1 VRIFVIEFSQERVST
16 NTLTTDGKEYT
27 LFIIKV
33 MTKKNSKTTAKFRK
47 NAKGTRV
54 AKEIIENGEFFGSA
68 IIGMMSIFAIDVK
81 GMGIAAVGLA
91 KALAALKD
99 VGKVSGIEIDGIYD
113 HELEHY
119 EKFFSEISDE
129 NLL

>member
-1 VRIFVIEFSQERVST
+1 
-16 NTLTTDGKEYT
+16 
-27 LFIIKV
+27 
-33 MTKKNSKTTAKFRK
+33 MTKKISKTTAKLRK
-47 NAKGTRV
+47 DAKGVRV

-68 IIGMMSIFAIDVK
+68 IIGMMSIFAKDVK

-99 VGKVSGIEIDGIYD
+99 VGKVSGIEIDDIYD

-129 NLL
+129 KLL

>member
-1 VRIFVIEFSQERVST
+1 
-16 NTLTTDGKEYT
+16 
-27 LFIIKV
+27 
-33 MTKKNSKTTAKFRK
+33 MTKKISKTTAKLRK
-47 NAKGTRV
+47 DAKGVRV

-68 IIGMMSIFAIDVK
+68 IIGMMSIFAKDVK

-99 VGKVSGIEIDGIYD
+99 VGKFSGIEIDDIYN

-119 EKFFSEISDE
+119 EKFFSGISDE
-129 NLL
+129 KLL